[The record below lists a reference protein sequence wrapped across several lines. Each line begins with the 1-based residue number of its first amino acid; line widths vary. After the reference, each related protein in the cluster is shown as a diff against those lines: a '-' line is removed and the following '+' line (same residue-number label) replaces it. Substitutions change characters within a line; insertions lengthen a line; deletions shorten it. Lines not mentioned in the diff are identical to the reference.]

1 MKKRMG
7 TKHHRRIGG
16 ILLLLLPAVVFLLPL
31 PIVSYPFFRILGFS
45 LAAIAL
51 LLLLW
56 RVPRVVKNGREL
68 LSAVYRRGIGDWLT
82 RAALFGGILTN
93 LSYATFRF
101 VVGVQSNSLWF
112 CAEAVYYLLLSA
124 ARILLVEEDRQIN
137 DEINPV
143 VGDTMAW
150 RAYRRGGL
158 LFLLL
163 SLAASGIVI
172 LALREERTRGYP
184 DIVVVG
190 AILFT
195 VWRAGLALYQ
205 ILRHRRSRPVLSLSK
220 LLSLAA
226 ALLSFFAL
234 QCTVLVRYGRDFA
247 YRLPLNAITGCAVCL
262 ALFVI
267 GCFMLR
273 RARREL
279 KKDGM

>member
-1 MKKRMG
+1 MKKRMR
-7 TKHHRRIGG
+7 KKKQHRLWG
-16 ILLLLLPAVVFLLPL
+16 ILFLLLPAVVFLLPL

-45 LAAIAL
+45 LAGIAL

-56 RVPRVVKNGREL
+56 RVPRLVKNGREL
-68 LSAVYRRGIGDWLT
+68 LSAVYRRGLGSRWM
-82 RAALFGGILTN
+82 RAALFGGILLN

-101 VVGVQSNSLWF
+101 AVGVQSASLWF

-124 ARILLVEEDRQIN
+124 ARILLVEEDRQIGL
-137 DEINPV
+137 ETNPV
-143 VGDTMAW
+143 LRDKHAW
-150 RAYRRGGL
+150 QVYRRGGFL
-158 LFLLL
+158 LLLL
-163 SLAASGIVI
+163 SLAAAGIVI
-172 LALREERTRGYP
+172 LALREERTRSYP

-190 AILFT
+190 VILFT

-205 ILRHRRSRPVLSLSK
+205 ILRYRHSHPILSLSK

-234 QCTVLVRYGRDFA
+234 QCTILVRYGRDFA
-247 YRLPLNAITGCAVCL
+247 YRSPLNAVTGSAVCL
-262 ALFVI
+262 ALLVI

-279 KKDGM
+279 KKGGM